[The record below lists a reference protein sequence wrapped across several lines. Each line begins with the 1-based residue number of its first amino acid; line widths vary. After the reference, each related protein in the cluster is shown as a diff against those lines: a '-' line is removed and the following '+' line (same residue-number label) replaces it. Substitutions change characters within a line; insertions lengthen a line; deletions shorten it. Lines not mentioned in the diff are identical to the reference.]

1 MDYACWD
8 EKAVI
13 HVAAAAVI
21 PPTVVAHLGLPI
33 GKTYGSLAA
42 CSRKKKE
49 SMIAAVLLTRQNK
62 VIEL

>member
-1 MDYACWD
+1 M
-8 EKAVI
+8 
-13 HVAAAAVI
+13 AAAAVI